1 MDFVSSG
8 RCVGGERAEGSPVS
22 LGREEDVTIQSA
34 EKDGC
39 IVYSYRKIQSQAE
52 ESMRKV
58 ELASNADV

>member
-8 RCVGGERAEGSPVS
+8 RCVGGEWAEGSPVS
-22 LGREEDVTIQSA
+22 LGREEDVTIQST
-34 EKDGC
+34 EEDGC
-39 IVYSYRKIQSQAE
+39 IVYSYRKIQRQAE